1 MALYARTLLTRD
13 THTAAFSL
21 TIPSFSLL
29 PPYVRHITH
38 PPLHLARFYRCIL
51 SSSSFSPPMRTHCV
65 LVSSFSNF
73 PRWRHRPLCSFLD
86 TVERLNAT
94 TSPLCGFPLPLFF
107 VFLPRGL
114 IRPNGAIR
122 RRGGKKDWSSAFV
135 ESFVESPDTCIY

>member
-1 MALYARTLLTRD
+1 MRAPFLPAIHTPRRSLSRFPPFLFSRRTFAILLILRCI
-13 THTAAFSL
+13 S
-21 TIPSFSLL
+21 
-29 PPYVRHITH
+29 
-38 PPLHLARFYRCIL
+38 RFYRCIL

-73 PRWRHRPLCSFLD
+73 PRWRHRSLCSFLD

-122 RRGGKKDWSSAFV
+122 RRGGKKDRSSAFV